1 MRSPAASSLIL
12 AALLAL
18 AVLPGC
24 GKKSSTAPADPNAG
38 LYGTWAG
45 TTEGAAPQAVRIE
58 VGAAGVVFALGGVT
72 YPAQVVQVQDPVL
85 MFNAT
90 LPNDGMHVMGERA
103 GETLTGSAV
112 RTSGGVE
119 SWSATRSTAR

>member
-1 MRSPAASSLIL
+1 MRSHASPFLL
-12 AALLAL
+12 AALVAL

-38 LYGTWAG
+38 LYGTWSG
-45 TTEGAAPQAVRIE
+45 TTEGGSPQAVRIE
-58 VGAAGVVFALGGVT
+58 VSASGVVFALGGVT

-112 RTSGGVE
+112 RTSGGSE
-119 SWSATRSTAR
+119 AWSATRSTAR